1 MIKDSR
7 KMINDSIEED

>member
-7 KMINDSIEED
+7 R